1 MARRRRQSLAE
12 DFLDLVAML
21 PWWAGVALA
30 IISYVV
36 LHQLAAAPKPTAVQ
50 PGQLGGMVTG
60 MMIAGFASI
69 AQYLLPFL
77 CLLGALT
84 SFLRRRKRE
93 GLVTDVASA
102 KSADALHGMS
112 WREFEMLVG
121 EAFRLQGYAVTELG
135 GAGADGGVDL
145 VLRKGKEKFLVQCK
159 QWKASKVTVQ
169 IVRELYGVM
178 AAQGADGGF
187 VITAGS
193 FTADAKAFADGRN
206 VQLVDGP
213 QLFDLLR
220 QGKAGA
226 RARAANTAALSPAP
240 PPSPLPASEAAPS
253 CPLCESAMVRRM
265 ARKGVNAGSSFWG
278 CPKFPV
284 CRGTR

>member
-1 MARRRRQSLAE
+1 MARRRRQSGA
-12 DFLDLVAML
+12 DDILDLVAML

-30 IISYVV
+30 IISYLI
-36 LHQLAAAPKPTAVQ
+36 LHQLAATPKVTAVQ

-60 MMIAGFASI
+60 MMLAAFASI
-69 AQYLLPFL
+69 GQYLLPFF

-93 GLVTDVASA
+93 GLLNEVTSA
-102 KSADALHGMS
+102 KGADALHGMS

-145 VLRKGKEKFLVQCK
+145 VLRKGNEKFLVQCK
-159 QWKASKVTVQ
+159 QWKATKVPVQ
-169 IVRELYGVM
+169 IIRELYGVM

-193 FTADAKAFADGRN
+193 FTADAKAFAEGRN

-213 QLFDLLR
+213 QLFELLR
-220 QGKAGA
+220 QGKTGA
-226 RARAANTAALSPAP
+226 KARAANTAAVGLAA
-240 PPSPLPASEAAPS
+240 PSPPPASEVAPS
-253 CPLCESAMVRRM
+253 CPLCESTMVRRT

>member
-1 MARRRRQSLAE
+1 MARRRRQSPAE

-30 IISYVV
+30 IISYLV
-36 LHQLAAAPKPTAVQ
+36 LHQLAVPPKITAVQ

-60 MMIAGFASI
+60 MMFAGIASV
-69 AQYLLPFL
+69 AQYFLPLL
-77 CLLGALT
+77 CLFGALG

-93 GLVTDVASA
+93 GLVNDVTNA
-102 KSADALHGMS
+102 KGAAALHGMS

-145 VLRKGKEKFLVQCK
+145 VLRKGNEKFLVQCK

-187 VITAGS
+187 VITAGT
-193 FTADAKAFADGRN
+193 FTADAKAFVEGRN

-213 QLFDLLR
+213 QLFELLR

-226 RARAANTAALSPAP
+226 KARAANTAALSPAP
-240 PPSPLPASEAAPS
+240 PSQSPASEVVLR
-253 CPLCESAMVRRM
+253 CPLCEATMVRRM